1 MTKIR
6 WHYLD
11 CLFLD
16 ERHCTAAAI
25 DLSPDAGCLTYRPVD
40 DEDSISDWDDDD
52 LAEWDDVDSEE
63 TESLWEVEEE
73 EDELDDDDEEF

>member
-6 WHYLD
+6 CAYLD

-25 DLSPDAGCLTYRPVD
+25 DLNPDSGCQTYRPID
-40 DEDSISDWDDDD
+40 DEDNIGDWEDDE
-52 LAEWDDVDSEE
+52 LEAWEEAESEE
-63 TESLWEVEEE
+63 TESLWEIEDE
-73 EDELDDDDEEF
+73 EDELDDDEY

>member
-6 WHYLD
+6 CYYLD

-16 ERHCTAAAI
+16 ERHCTAAAVDI
-25 DLSPDAGCLTYRPVD
+25 NPDTGCQTYRPID
-40 DEDSISDWDDDD
+40 DEDNIGDWDDE
-52 LAEWDDVDSEE
+52 LETWDESEDEE

-73 EDELDDDDEEF
+73 EDELDDTDY